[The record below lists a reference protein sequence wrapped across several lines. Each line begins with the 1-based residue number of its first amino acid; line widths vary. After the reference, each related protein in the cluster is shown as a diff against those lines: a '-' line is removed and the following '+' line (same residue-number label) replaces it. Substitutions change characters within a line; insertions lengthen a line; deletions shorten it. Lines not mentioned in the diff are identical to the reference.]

1 FRHWSRAVLG
11 SIGIVHR
18 RVLGSSQDRPTRSF
32 GISHRAQGFR
42 EWTKDV
48 LGSVLLADNIRTLR
62 RSQLKGED
70 LRLQLIEV
78 VQEWAQRVS
87 SPQPSP
93 NEEKN
98 TEKPVTNV

>member
-1 FRHWSRAVLG
+1 MASSIEEFLG
-11 SIGIVHR
+11 ALKIVPLEALEYHIGR
-18 RVLGSSQDRPTRSF
+18 RDF
-32 GISHRAQGFR
+32 
-42 EWTKDV
+42 EKWTKDV